1 MDEPSSAGAEIVV
14 VGSVN
19 LDLVVRVET
28 LPHAGE
34 TVLATGYHE
43 FVGGKGGNQAV
54 AAARLGRR
62 VAFVGHVGT
71 DQAASTV
78 RSALADEGV
87 DVTLLT
93 PVDGPTGRAFVQVD
107 DEAENQIIVVGGA
120 NGALSEADVAA
131 AAPLLTGS
139 PVVVAQLEVPLEA
152 VVAAG
157 RRTSGVFVLNPAPA
171 QELPRELLA
180 LVDVL
185 VVNEGEFEV
194 VTGAPVSEEALTSS
208 SLPERVVVTLGG
220 RGALVRDGA
229 SVLSVGAPRV
239 EVVDTTGAGDT
250 FVGALAAALARDV
263 PYADAVRWAVGAASL
278 STQALGATSGMPSAA
293 EVDRLMSTSG
303 S

>member
-1 MDEPSSAGAEIVV
+1 VADRVVPDVVV

-19 LDLVVRVET
+19 LDLVVTVPS

-62 VAFVGHVGT
+62 VAFVGHVGS
-71 DQAASTV
+71 DPAGSTA
-78 RSALADEGV
+78 RSTLAGEGV
-87 DVTLLT
+87 DVSLLT

-107 DEAENQIIVVGGA
+107 ASAENQIIVVGGA
-120 NGALSEADVAA
+120 NALLTSDAVAA
-131 AAPLLTGS
+131 AAPLLAEST
-139 PVVVAQLEVPLEA
+139 VVVSQLEVPLEA
-152 VVAAG
+152 VLEAA
-157 RRTSGVFVLNPAPA
+157 RRTSGLFVLNPAPA
-171 QELPRELLA
+171 QSLSSELLD

-194 VTGAPVSEEALTSS
+194 VAGAPVSSEELTSA
-208 SLPERVVVTLGG
+208 SLPARVVVTVGA
-220 RGALVRDGA
+220 RGALVRDGEA
-229 SVLSVGAPRV
+229 VLSVEAPQV
-239 EVVDTTGAGDT
+239 DVVDTTGAGDT

-263 PYADAVRWAVGAASL
+263 AYADAVRWAVGAASL